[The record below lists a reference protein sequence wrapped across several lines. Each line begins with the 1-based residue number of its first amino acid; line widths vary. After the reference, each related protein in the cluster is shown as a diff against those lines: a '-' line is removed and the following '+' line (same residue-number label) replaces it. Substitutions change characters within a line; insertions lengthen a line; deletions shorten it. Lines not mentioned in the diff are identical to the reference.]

1 VITYV
6 DTSSLIKV
14 LIDEPGS
21 AAAAALWDSS
31 DTLAQVRIGYV
42 EARAA
47 LAAAHRGGRLTGRQL
62 TSTKLALDELW
73 AQLAVVEVTVGLVLA
88 AAELAETQGLRGYDA
103 VHLAAAIEIG
113 ADVVA
118 SADGDLVSAAGRVG
132 LHTANPDEV

>member
-1 VITYV
+1 MITYV
-6 DTSSLIKV
+6 DTSSFIKV

-21 AAAAALWDSS
+21 DAAAALWDSS
-31 DTLAQVRIGYV
+31 DTVAQVRIGYV

-47 LAAAHRGGRLTGRQL
+47 LAAAHRGSRLTGRQL
-62 TSTKLALDELW
+62 SSAKLALDRLW

-88 AAELAETQGLRGYDA
+88 AAELAETEGLRGYDA

-118 SADGDLVSAAGRVG
+118 SADGELVSAADRVG
-132 LHTANPDEV
+132 LHTANPAEG